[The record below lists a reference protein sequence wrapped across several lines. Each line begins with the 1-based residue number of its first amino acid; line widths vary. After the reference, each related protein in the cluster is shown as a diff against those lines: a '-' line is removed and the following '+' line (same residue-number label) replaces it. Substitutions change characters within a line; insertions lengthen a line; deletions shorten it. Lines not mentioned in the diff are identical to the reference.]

1 MSKFVDLFLFW
12 LSAPDAQDVAEKELR
27 EAKVELLKEQSRLEF
42 SASLVGYHTKR
53 VRRLE
58 KYIKQFDEQKGK
70 SSTAFDPGDIRFV
83 SGQRERHEEERSSEV
98 GKV

>member
-58 KYIKQFDEQKGK
+58 KYIKKFDEICIPPTSLNDIILNEQKGK
-70 SSTAFDPGDIRFV
+70 SSPAFDPGDIRFV
-83 SGQRERHEEERSSEV
+83 P
-98 GKV
+98 